1 MENKGKKCSTRSSVV
16 LSIGYKRSTNLSLD
30 HDEMM
35 AHNVSVNKR
44 AHIEGNE
51 VVACIKVSI
60 FHNLSVFR
68 DEKYSAEK
76 QNSRFGV
83 GEV

>member
-1 MENKGKKCSTRSSVV
+1 MTHRV
-16 LSIGYKRSTNLSLD
+16 SIK
-30 HDEMM
+30 
-35 AHNVSVNKR
+35 KR

-60 FHNLSVFR
+60 FQKLSVLR
-68 DEKYSAEK
+68 YEHYSAEK